1 MMNFLE
7 NLKHDL
13 EDGRLRRGSRE
24 KILVDGKSL
33 NILIEQFERI
43 DTAERALHPGAM
55 ENNVLEALHN
65 AITAVY
71 HQYNKEPQITL
82 LEIMRTLHP
91 LMEKD
96 LKRKSRELE
105 YQDLDYR
112 RHRKDMEEKAISA
125 FFVPNASKTSIK
137 T

>member
-1 MMNFLE
+1 
-7 NLKHDL
+7 
-13 EDGRLRRGSRE
+13 
-24 KILVDGKSL
+24 
-33 NILIEQFERI
+33 
-43 DTAERALHPGAM
+43 M